1 MIRPHRLELP
11 WQEPQA
17 LAHQLAHADG
27 EEGMVWLDGDGS
39 SLGRWATLA
48 VAPQEIIC
56 CRGLPG
62 ESGARNPFDALRGLA
77 PGHWFGWLSNEA
89 AAWV

>member
-1 MIRPHRLELP
+1 MISPQRLELP
-11 WQEPQA
+11 WQEPHA
-17 LAHQLAHADG
+17 LVRQLAHAYG
-27 EEGMVWLDGDGS
+27 EQGLIWLDGDGS

-62 ESGARNPFDALRGLA
+62 EPGASNPFEALRGL
-77 PGHWFGWLSNEA
+77 PQGIGA
-89 AAWV
+89 AG